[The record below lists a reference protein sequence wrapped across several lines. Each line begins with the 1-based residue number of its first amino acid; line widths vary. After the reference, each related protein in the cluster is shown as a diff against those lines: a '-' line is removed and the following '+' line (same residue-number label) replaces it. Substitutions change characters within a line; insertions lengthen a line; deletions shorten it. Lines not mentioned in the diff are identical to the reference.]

1 MPGTRVWLTKRPRLL
16 DLMGT
21 TTVSDKV
28 LPISEVQPNTTSSR
42 KPSMTT
48 QLSWD
53 LRIALCDWV
62 CFPGTS
68 AQVGLSKWQPSSHQH
83 QYPPSS
89 SSTRDNI
96 PWSCQSLA
104 CLWQRA
110 PKCYQHTCS
119 GPYSRKLSSKNPNSQ
134 NLQVEGTGS
143 PPEEASPNS

>member
-1 MPGTRVWLTKRPRLL
+1 
-16 DLMGT
+16 
-21 TTVSDKV
+21 
-28 LPISEVQPNTTSSR
+28 
-42 KPSMTT
+42 MTT

-96 PWSCQSLA
+96 PWVLSIP
-104 CLWQRA
+104 CLPVAESTQM
-110 PKCYQHTCS
+110 
-119 GPYSRKLSSKNPNSQ
+119 LSAHMQWALFKKTQ
-134 NLQVEGTGS
+134 L
-143 PPEEASPNS
+143 